1 MQGLMLAA
9 GMGKRLGK
17 YTKDNTKCMLE
28 IDGETLLKRT
38 VDALKYA
45 GINKLIMVVGYKKEN
60 VKKYVEENIK
70 NMEIVF
76 VDNDD
81 YDKSNNIYSLYLARE
96 YLAED
101 ETILL
106 ESDLIYDRELLKSV
120 VECNEPNVV
129 TVAKYEQ
136 WMDGTVVTIDSN
148 NNILDF
154 VEKKDFDYT
163 NIDKYYKTVNIY
175 KFSKEFSKK
184 QYIPFLEAYIK
195 AYGLNEYYELVLKA
209 IAHLSRSNL
218 KALDVS
224 NFDWYEIDDAQD
236 LDIVN
241 CIFTKGKKKLKN
253 FQDRYGG
260 YWRFVN
266 INDYCYLVNPYFPN
280 KSIFEKINYFSNKLL
295 VQYPSGLSTQN
306 LNASRLLDVDEEYL
320 LVGNGAAELINV
332 LGSITSGK
340 ISISM
345 PAFNEYKRCFEK
357 NCEFNIINS
366 SENDYQFD
374 IDKIYDAINVSDE
387 IIIINP
393 DNPSGSFIEYDKMLK
408 IIEKC
413 NELGK
418 KIVIDESFIDFADKD
433 KKYTLLNN
441 EIINKYENLII
452 IKSISKSYGIPGIR
466 LGVLATSNKK
476 ILKSMRKNMAIWN
489 INSYA
494 EYFLQIGRLFK
505 NDYEDACNLIAL
517 ERNRF
522 ISELRKIKEIKVY
535 DSQANYIL
543 CELLN
548 NDSTD
553 VAIYLLENYNI
564 FIKDLKGKKGFED
577 KNYIRIAIKRTE
589 ENDVII
595 SALKN
600 LFKEKK

>member
-96 YLAED
+96 YLAKD

-260 YWRFVN
+260 YWRFAN

-522 ISELRKIKEIKVY
+522 ISELRKINEIKVY

-564 FIKDLKGKKGFED
+564 FIKDLKGKTGFED